1 MPEIEVRP
9 AISSDI
15 PTLTSLDHNYTTTHV
30 WQMVFQ
36 SEHEEG
42 QMINFRRVRLPRPV
56 RVEYP
61 RSPHSLATDWE
72 QRSGIIVAL
81 FEGQAIGYV
90 SLMLNKIPTA
100 AWVTDLVVARHLR
113 RQGIGS
119 VLLLASLEW
128 AANTASSYLVLEMQP
143 KNFPAIL
150 LAQKLGFEF
159 CGYNDLYY
167 PDHEIG
173 IFFQKS
179 V

>member
-9 AISSDI
+9 AIASDI
-15 PTLTSLDHNYTTTHV
+15 PTLISLYHNYTTDYV

-36 SEHEEG
+36 SERTEG
-42 QMINFRRVRLPRPV
+42 QSINFRRIRLPRPV

-61 RSPHSLATDWE
+61 RSPHSLSKDWE
-72 QRSGIIVAL
+72 QRSGILVAL
-81 FEGQAIGYV
+81 LEKQAIGYV
-90 SLMLNKIPTA
+90 SLMLNKIPSTT
-100 AWVTDLVVARHLR
+100 WITDLVVARSLR

-119 VLLLASLEW
+119 ALLLASLEW
-128 AANTASSYLVLEMQP
+128 AANTGCRYVVLEMQP
-143 KNFPAIL
+143 KNIPGIQ

-167 PDHEIG
+167 PDHEIA

-179 V
+179 I